1 MTSVITSEKGTL
13 IPEDYDSSSFVSD
26 DSPTDILRQ
35 TGHCTVRQRVQ
46 FLGSWPFRRLR
57 CLLQNGYSFQPRLYH
72 EDSVVTSIIR
82 IFFHLSIPFLKF
94 FHFPRRLSQMPSGS
108 TVLPSCASPKSAKA
122 YRQSRYPRNRY
133 CRSKLLFQKSNDLH
147 TKRFTPVLWKNGMSG
162 VKDVKEGKVVNK
174 LLGLL
179 PRISSPVIWKET
191 HHESL
196 SWRVIE
202 KRRSRQDGQLIF

>member
-1 MTSVITSEKGTL
+1 
-13 IPEDYDSSSFVSD
+13 
-26 DSPTDILRQ
+26 
-35 TGHCTVRQRVQ
+35 
-46 FLGSWPFRRLR
+46 
-57 CLLQNGYSFQPRLYH
+57 
-72 EDSVVTSIIR
+72 
-82 IFFHLSIPFLKF
+82 
-94 FHFPRRLSQMPSGS
+94 MPSGS

-202 KRRSRQDGQLIF
+202 KRHSIRKLSFTKFPYKTKVHRNLTSPAHNYGLLRLDYDEIFKVSLLIWQNLLESAKRLCLTLHIEHQYHLIHQRAIRISKQNTKVQTAKTDCAIA